1 MLAALVLALIAVAVI
16 VATAWPLARP
26 AREQDVID
34 PLTDAQRRR
43 LALREERD
51 LALLAIK
58 ELDLDLAT
66 GHIGEEDH
74 AQLVAEQRARAAA
87 AIRALDEELARGAD
101 EAAAGRD

>member
-1 MLAALVLALIAVAVI
+1 MVAAPVLALIALAAI
-16 VATAWPLARP
+16 IATAWPLARP
-26 AREQDVID
+26 VREQDLID

-87 AIRALDEELARGAD
+87 AIRALDEELARGGIEPDA
-101 EAAAGRD
+101 ERG